1 VFLNPNHGFPATS
14 TKDIHKFQHI
24 ASTLIVLSIIPL
36 PPHHP
41 DGDRVLEVASR
52 PPREA
57 AVGCCQAW
65 LVSRFH
71 IIWGASRSFQDR
83 RSAALNTYP
92 PFKFISSEINM
103 SINWAGLMNRW
114 QVRTPE

>member
-1 VFLNPNHGFPATS
+1 MHQPHPVARVSQPQSRLS
-14 TKDIHKFQHI
+14 SDICQDIHKFQHN

-57 AVGCCQAW
+57 AVGCCRAW

-71 IIWGASRSFQDR
+71 IIWGTSRSFQDR

-92 PFKFISSEINM
+92 LLSS
-103 SINWAGLMNRW
+103 SVPG
-114 QVRTPE
+114 